1 MAPTDYKINHYK
13 TKLIEYPGDHKLV
26 FKGTGASD
34 GYGLTIDNVTIRKRN
49 NYNKNYV
56 VNGNF

>member
-1 MAPTDYKINHYK
+1 
-13 TKLIEYPGDHKLV
+13 LIEYPGDHKLV